1 MKTRSFSVRVHVQL
15 ASTSR
20 ISIQLAGKQASKHAV
35 KQPGLVFGR
44 KGESKKESKGNGVW
58 MDGKRK
64 TLQNLACALLDL
76 LSSASTSTTSA
87 ATTGDTGITT
97 EARFPFAGWG
107 GTVVPVLFFGGNG
120 SMDRKRKDFIHTVH
134 LLAAA
139 LHVGCIHSLGHCL
152 ALLWCHR
159 SQALSFKKL
168 DACPLAA

>member
-35 KQPGLVFGR
+35 KATRLDFRP
-44 KGESKKESKGNGVW
+44 KGGNQKKSQKEMEDRW
-58 MDGKRK
+58 GKK
-64 TLQNLACALLDL
+64 TSQNLAGALLDL
-76 LSSASTSTTSA
+76 LSSASSSTTSA

-152 ALLWCHR
+152 ALLWRHR
-159 SQALSFKKL
+159 RQTLGFKKL
-168 DACPLAA
+168 NTCPLAA

>member
-1 MKTRSFSVRVHVQL
+1 MFMSSLRQHL
-15 ASTSR
+15 AYQSSW
-20 ISIQLAGKQASKHAV
+20 QASKPASTPSSN
-35 KQPGLVFGR
+35 QAWFSAERGNQ
-44 KGESKKESKGNGVW
+44 KKKKKSKGNGVW

-139 LHVGCIHSLGHCL
+139 LHVGCIHSLGHCV

>member
-1 MKTRSFSVRVHVQL
+1 MSSLRQHL
-15 ASTSR
+15 AYQSSW
-20 ISIQLAGKQASKHAV
+20 QASKPASTPSSN
-35 KQPGLVFGR
+35 QAWFSAERGNQ
-44 KGESKKESKGNGVW
+44 KKKKKSKGNGVW

-76 LSSASTSTTSA
+76 LSSASSSTTSA